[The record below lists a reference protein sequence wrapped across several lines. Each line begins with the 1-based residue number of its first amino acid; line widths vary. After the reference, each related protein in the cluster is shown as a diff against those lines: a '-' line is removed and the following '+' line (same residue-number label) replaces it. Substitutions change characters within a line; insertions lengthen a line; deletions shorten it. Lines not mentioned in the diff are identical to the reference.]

1 MATPPVDRGGPVGS
15 GKSGP
20 DGFLFSG
27 NRHESTPRGLLL
39 DPRLTPL
46 ERNAWQVLRLHITGE
61 GVTAFPS
68 YEQLRPFLATMP
80 CGARASCETIARAL
94 TVLRLTR
101 WLSLV
106 RRRRD
111 ARSGRLQGNLY
122 VLHDEP
128 LSPWEAMQLDAEYL
142 GLLSQALGH
151 ASKVVQRVG
160 WHTLQEIGEDP
171 RISEQ
176 SLPTR
181 LQVLAQR
188 MKTISESEAGRTD
201 WLRNPNDLP
210 SASEARPQAA
220 PPVLLPNPKRGRT
233 VQAKKEVRTTATYC
247 EAQPLR
253 LPERF
258 GRLQAEQ
265 RHGALAALQ
274 RLDASDRQAVL
285 DEWDARCRRS
295 SIRNP
300 AGYLFGIIQKA
311 ARGEFRAWAGEAQCA
326 SHSLAPPPVE
336 EPRSA
341 AKPAE
346 PEAVRQHIAQLRDL
360 LRRK

>member
-1 MATPPVDRGGPVGS
+1 
-15 GKSGP
+15 
-20 DGFLFSG
+20 
-27 NRHESTPRGLLL
+27 
-39 DPRLTPL
+39 
-46 ERNAWQVLRLHITGE
+46 
-61 GVTAFPS
+61 
-68 YEQLRPFLATMP
+68 
-80 CGARASCETIARAL
+80 
-94 TVLRLTR
+94 
-101 WLSLV
+101 
-106 RRRRD
+106 
-111 ARSGRLQGNLY
+111 
-122 VLHDEP
+122 
-128 LSPWEAMQLDAEYL
+128 
-142 GLLSQALGH
+142 
-151 ASKVVQRVG
+151 VG
-160 WHTLQEIGEDP
+160 WHALQEIDEDP

-176 SLPTR
+176 SLPSR
-181 LQVLAQR
+181 LQVLVQR
-188 MKTISESEAGRTD
+188 MKTASESEAGRTD

-210 SASEARPQAA
+210 SASEAGVQAA
-220 PPVLLPNPKRGRT
+220 PPVLLPNPKRDRT

-311 ARGEFRAWAGEAQCA
+311 ARGEFRAWAGQVQPEPP
-326 SHSLAPPPVE
+326 SPAPQRVE
-336 EPRSA
+336 EPRPA

-346 PEAVRQHIAQLRDL
+346 PEAVRQHIAQIRDL